1 MATYV
6 NYAERNAADQVDWSA
21 IGSSISKTLLDERD
35 RREKAKKDI
44 ADASNAYAETLA
56 NAPMGQSKG
65 INDFTLEFANNAEQ
79 FRLMQNRML
88 ESGRMKLKD
97 YNIGRANLM
106 SGTQQLFNLS
116 KEYNAVYDEKMK
128 RMQDK
133 ESQAFETWAMG
144 NIEGYSNFN
153 NSGGFIDPTTGKV
166 AVAKKIKK
174 TLSDGT
180 IVYEISKSPNDFKS
194 VNELRNIINV
204 KYNRFKVSENLQ
216 SEVDK
221 MGEYVDVLMKDG
233 VKTLEDAKK
242 SPEYQKVR
250 NEYINSIIETNP
262 DDVMS
267 ILTNYLGAVVDKEG
281 KPGDAFDFTYDPDEA
296 ATSEKWILMKKNEQT
311 DRFEADFSTANG
323 KKQKEMAR
331 KALQSKFD
339 SMVDVKETAMPFQR
353 KSPYDQ
359 KSEQQAVIDKQ
370 GVEAWAGLYFGTPE
384 EQKGFADRLLGSPN
398 SRRQGLVE
406 IDTRTKPGTFILKY
420 KDKTKNR
427 EIDVLDDEGNAL
439 PYGDYIALGNEIH
452 GIDDYG
458 RALELSG
465 RKDATYSTERGG
477 RSRRKGSRKAYNSV
491 DNQVNYRGEKINAD
505 NIIEEKIEENVADK
519 EAINVIK
526 DVFEIQDLP
535 TPNIEIEP
543 GGREITPSSTRV
555 IPGVSV
561 GGYTPAERTK
571 PSIKIS
577 VPGVTDAPIYIPEGE
592 GMKEVLDKAIALI
605 DQAYDNN
612 NLLTPEDFK
621 AIFPTENIFLEYNP
635 KQPDAEESTKS
646 EESSGTGKK
655 QLPGKKQ

>member
-44 ADASNAYAETLA
+44 ADASNADAETLA

-153 NSGGFIDPTTGKV
+153 NSGGFIDPTNGKV

-204 KYNRFKVSENLQ
+204 KYNRFKVAENLQ

-221 MGEYVDVLMKDG
+221 MGEYVKVLMEDG
-233 VKTLEDAKK
+233 VKTLEDAKEN
-242 SPEYQKVR
+242 PEYKKIR

-267 ILTNYLGAVVDKEG
+267 ILTNHLGVVVDEEG
-281 KPGDAFDFTYDPDEA
+281 KPGDAFEFTYDPDEA

-331 KALQSKFD
+331 K
-339 SMVDVKETAMPFQR
+339 R
-353 KSPYDQ
+353 
-359 KSEQQAVIDKQ
+359 
-370 GVEAWAGLYFGTPE
+370 
-384 EQKGFADRLLGSPN
+384 N
-398 SRRQGLVE
+398 C
-406 IDTRTKPGTFILKY
+406 
-420 KDKTKNR
+420 
-427 EIDVLDDEGNAL
+427 
-439 PYGDYIALGNEIH
+439 
-452 GIDDYG
+452 
-458 RALELSG
+458 
-465 RKDATYSTERGG
+465 
-477 RSRRKGSRKAYNSV
+477 
-491 DNQVNYRGEKINAD
+491 
-505 NIIEEKIEENVADK
+505 
-519 EAINVIK
+519 
-526 DVFEIQDLP
+526 
-535 TPNIEIEP
+535 
-543 GGREITPSSTRV
+543 
-555 IPGVSV
+555 
-561 GGYTPAERTK
+561 
-571 PSIKIS
+571 
-577 VPGVTDAPIYIPEGE
+577 
-592 GMKEVLDKAIALI
+592 
-605 DQAYDNN
+605 
-612 NLLTPEDFK
+612 
-621 AIFPTENIFLEYNP
+621 
-635 KQPDAEESTKS
+635 
-646 EESSGTGKK
+646 
-655 QLPGKKQ
+655 

>member
-339 SMVDVKETAMPFQR
+339 SMVDVKETARQEFPPQR
-353 KSPYDQ
+353 PTATDKSYARTLRKNADLAKDITDVLTNPDATDV
-359 KSEQQAVIDKQ
+359 QAGLGILRKYGLNIRGSAKTATGLSFEVYNTATKKYENVPVIIDKQ
-370 GVEAWAGLYFGTPE
+370 DVRGSVERVL
-384 EQKGFADRLLGSPN
+384 QDLLGRDVDINEVMNQLPEDFFEGKNITDIESLFTP
-398 SRRQGLVE
+398 QEVVE
-406 IDTRTKPGTFILKY
+406 IK
-420 KDKTKNR
+420 
-427 EIDVLDDEGNAL
+427 EIDSRKNVMMDPLQEDLTNPKPVTVDSQIKKLEDGTIDEQEEVTTVLSEVL
-439 PYGDYIALGNEIH
+439 KQQ
-452 GIDDYG
+452 GIDDVDVQFTTSKTRQG
-458 RALELSG
+458 RRGRQVTTVDINSKYFEQPYKVLLS
-465 RKDATYSTERGG
+465 DF
-477 RSRRKGSRKAYNSV
+477 
-491 DNQVNYRGEKINAD
+491 
-505 NIIEEKIEENVADK
+505 EN
-519 EAINVIK
+519 EIRTI
-526 DVFEIQDLP
+526 IQDITNKRKSQMTFGGEP
-535 TPNIEIEP
+535 TVQGNESAPQTGN
-543 GGREITPSSTRV
+543 V
-555 IPGVSV
+555 
-561 GGYTPAERTK
+561 
-571 PSIKIS
+571 
-577 VPGVTDAPIYIPEGE
+577 DAFGNPI
-592 GMKEVLDKAIALI
+592 
-605 DQAYDNN
+605 Q
-612 NLLTPEDFK
+612 
-621 AIFPTENIFLEYNP
+621 
-635 KQPDAEESTKS
+635 
-646 EESSGTGKK
+646 
-655 QLPGKKQ
+655 

>member
-44 ADASNAYAETLA
+44 ADASNADAETLA

-339 SMVDVKETAMPFQR
+339 SMVDVKETARQEFAPQR
-353 KSPYDQ
+353 PTSTDKTYARTLRKNADLARDITDVLTNPNTQDV
-359 KSEQQAVIDKQ
+359 QAGLGILREYGLNIRGSAKTPTGLNFEVYNKNTKKYEDVPVIIDKQ
-370 GVEAWAGLYFGTPE
+370 DVRGSVERVLQKLLGRDVDVNEVMNQLPDNFFEGKNITDIEALFAPE
-384 EQKGFADRLLGSPN
+384 EV
-398 SRRQGLVE
+398 VE
-406 IDTRTKPGTFILKY
+406 IK
-420 KDKTKNR
+420 
-427 EIDVLDDEGNAL
+427 EIDSRKNVMMDPLNENLSEPKPVTVDSQIKKLEDGTIDEQEEVTTVLSEVL
-439 PYGDYIALGNEIH
+439 KQQ
-452 GIDDYG
+452 GIDDVDVQFTTSKTGQG
-458 RALELSG
+458 RRGRQVTTVDINSKYFEQPYKVLLS
-465 RKDATYSTERGG
+465 DF
-477 RSRRKGSRKAYNSV
+477 
-491 DNQVNYRGEKINAD
+491 
-505 NIIEEKIEENVADK
+505 EN
-519 EAINVIK
+519 EIRTI
-526 DVFEIQDLP
+526 IQDITNKRKSQMTFGGEP
-535 TPNIEIEP
+535 TVQGNESAPQTGN
-543 GGREITPSSTRV
+543 V
-555 IPGVSV
+555 
-561 GGYTPAERTK
+561 
-571 PSIKIS
+571 
-577 VPGVTDAPIYIPEGE
+577 DAFGNPI
-592 GMKEVLDKAIALI
+592 
-605 DQAYDNN
+605 Q
-612 NLLTPEDFK
+612 
-621 AIFPTENIFLEYNP
+621 
-635 KQPDAEESTKS
+635 
-646 EESSGTGKK
+646 
-655 QLPGKKQ
+655 

>member
-339 SMVDVKETAMPFQR
+339 SMVDVKETAMPSQR
-353 KSPYDQ
+353 QAPLSAGERTAQQEGEIGFGLALDLTSGGSIAGESLEKIKANNNAIDNVYETETSYVIQYRDG
-359 KSEQQAVIDKQ
+359 SEDKTINKIMRD
-370 GVEAWAGLYFGTPE
+370 GVEAREETAVSLMAAVNPNYDATKAETAKQRYLNSNTIGDRKEKDLFGIRTAISTE
-384 EQKGFADRLLGSPN
+384 NSSTYQTKSEVAKKDQGVSISEQIENIKDPDADETNKVNDIVKDIFPL
-398 SRRQGLVE
+398 
-406 IDTRTKPGTFILKY
+406 PGTESIMNKIEVSGVG
-420 KDKTKNR
+420 NR
-427 EIDVLDDEGNAL
+427 FSKDVLTFKLPTELTPFVKNLTGVSTDGNN
-439 PYGDYIALGNEIH
+439 I
-452 GIDDYG
+452 
-458 RALELSG
+458 
-465 RKDATYSTERGG
+465 TF
-477 RSRRKGSRKAYNSV
+477 
-491 DNQVNYRGEKINAD
+491 NYD
-505 NIIEEKIEENVADK
+505 DK
-519 EAINVIK
+519 EDNATLRNVIDGIIAGMYDIYNK
-526 DVFEIQDLP
+526 L
-535 TPNIEIEP
+535 
-543 GGREITPSSTRV
+543 
-555 IPGVSV
+555 
-561 GGYTPAERTK
+561 
-571 PSIKIS
+571 
-577 VPGVTDAPIYIPEGE
+577 DAR
-592 GMKEVLDKAIALI
+592 K
-605 DQAYDNN
+605 
-612 NLLTPEDFK
+612 TPED
-621 AIFPTENIFLEYNP
+621 N
-635 KQPDAEESTKS
+635 PDAVPPEAGTTTGTTTATTSTVK
-646 EESSGTGKK
+646 T
-655 QLPGKKQ
+655 PGELDPT